1 MQLESELAE
10 PVPPELPLSPELSE
24 PAAPSELTSPVSPE
38 SAVPEVSVV
47 SLSETEPAGPEEP
60 PAVRLPAVE
69 LPEPPEVAVVVG
81 SLVASPLPPDPD
93 SPMAPDPE
101 ATDGGG
107 GGGSAPMTDALWG
120 LASEEPDP
128 PELLEESFV
137 ELAAPVPP
145 VVPEVVSDPVL
156 VVPEVAEELEVAE
169 EDTEPLVPA
178 LPEFPLLAE
187 GEAVAEPLEA
197 DPVFPLPPLA
207 AASVPSQ
214 WAS

>member
-1 MQLESELAE
+1 MQLESELAG
-10 PVPPELPLSPELSE
+10 PVPPELPLSPEFKD

-38 SAVPEVSVV
+38 SAVPVVSVV
-47 SLSETEPAGPEEP
+47 SLPEPERAGPEEP
-60 PAVRLPAVE
+60 PRVPEMAVE
-69 LPEPPEVAVVVG
+69 LPEPPDLEVVVG

-107 GGGSAPMTDALWG
+107 GGGSAPMTEALWG

-178 LPEFPLLAE
+178 LPELPLFAV
-187 GEAVAEPLEA
+187 GEAVAGPEEA
-197 DPVFPLPPLA
+197 DPVSPLPPLA
-207 AASVPSQ
+207 AASTPSQ
-214 WAS
+214 PAS